1 MQSSNINK
9 PSILSLDYCFF
20 RHVRIS
26 ENVNIVNAKKNDD
39 IAVIRAKKVTPN
51 WKKPPNTPMIRTNQP
66 VIANRS
72 SKAKPLLELILP
84 SATF

>member
-39 IAVIRAKKVTPN
+39 IAVIRAKKVAPN
-51 WKKPPNTPMIRTNQP
+51 GF
-66 VIANRS
+66 VA
-72 SKAKPLLELILP
+72 
-84 SATF
+84 